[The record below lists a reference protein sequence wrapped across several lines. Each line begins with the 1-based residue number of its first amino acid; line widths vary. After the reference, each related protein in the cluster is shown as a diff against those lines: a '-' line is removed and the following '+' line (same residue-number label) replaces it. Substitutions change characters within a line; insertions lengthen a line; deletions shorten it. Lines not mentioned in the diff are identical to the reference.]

1 MAVLFLVL
9 EPIRDAALVECA
21 LGAGLGEVGVRLG
34 EETTG
39 LGGVLVQAGLGTV
52 ATKLE
57 ALGWGC
63 GVLVGG
69 FEGAVAVVPFGHVR
83 TKPAVAWAVLIPE
96 GMVDGEDGVAP
107 FGRVQEKPEDLMIGT
122 GMNGGG
128 WHPSEIGEDI
138 GLGLELLPLDGLL
151 GTEHSCAVFGLEP
164 RAYLVGGD
172 GGDELA
178 PLAEAAEV
186 ALVIDEETCHV
197 LLDAVDLVGGK
208 DVGAAL
214 ELVVLRP

>member
-1 MAVLFLVL
+1 M
-9 EPIRDAALVECA
+9 
-21 LGAGLGEVGVRLG
+21 RLG
-34 EETTG
+34 EETAG

-52 ATKLE
+52 AAKLE
-57 ALGWGC
+57 ALGRGC

-69 FEGAVAVVPFGHVR
+69 FEGAVAV
-83 TKPAVAWAVLIPE
+83 PAVARAVLIPE
-96 GMVDGEDGVAP
+96 GMVDGKDGV
-107 FGRVQEKPEDLMIGT
+107 PEDLMVGT
-122 GMNGGG
+122 GMDGGG

-151 GTEHSCAVFGLEP
+151 GTEHSCAVLGLEP

-178 PLAEAAEV
+178 PFAEASEV

-197 LLDAVDLVGGK
+197 LLDAVHLVGGE
-208 DVGAAL
+208 DVGTAL